1 MAHYC
6 LIILLYEVYESYE
19 RATKGLRNWVY
30 NLISYFISLNICF
43 VVRSGRLAVEGWW
56 CGRAMAGGRAN
67 NGALALHYAAA
78 RGCLDCVR
86 LLANTTPD
94 VS

>member
-1 MAHYC
+1 MWVVIVVLFPETVSFHK
-6 LIILLYEVYESYE
+6 ILEHTV
-19 RATKGLRNWVY
+19 K
-30 NLISYFISLNICF
+30 
-43 VVRSGRLAVEGWW
+43 SGRLAVEGWW

>member
-1 MAHYC
+1 MPA
-6 LIILLYEVYESYE
+6 
-19 RATKGLRNWVY
+19 AG
-30 NLISYFISLNICF
+30 
-43 VVRSGRLAVEGWW
+43 
-56 CGRAMAGGRAN
+56 AGGRAN

-94 VS
+94 VRLVLVLFSAELLISGEVSIYVEFLIIAELCCVSELCCSALNCRSVVKC

>member
-1 MAHYC
+1 MARRAFSAASE
-6 LIILLYEVYESYE
+6 LIPVVRSCRHRHYESIGS
-19 RATKGLRNWVY
+19 ALAFAHIH
-30 NLISYFISLNICF
+30 LQ
-43 VVRSGRLAVEGWW
+43 SGRLAVEGWW

>member
-1 MAHYC
+1 M
-6 LIILLYEVYESYE
+6 ID
-19 RATKGLRNWVY
+19 RT
-30 NLISYFISLNICF
+30 
-43 VVRSGRLAVEGWW
+43 RSGRLAVEGWW

-86 LLANTTPD
+86 LLANSTPD
-94 VS
+94 VSPNIQEDFFSEYYM